1 MTYLNNKLLRG
12 GEVVSSFIEAKKAIS
27 KELNEVEVILKNI
40 GKDISS
46 DSTEEAFKYFFK
58 VPGKYLRPSLV
69 ILSAKAIKPEM
80 TAEERIQL
88 INLCVAIE
96 LIHSAS
102 LVHDD
107 IIDNDLFR
115 RGQKTLNNIFGRK
128 VAVLAG
134 DAFYAKAFSILL
146 KLQTKDAE
154 EVITEV
160 IEKMC
165 IAEIEQVQNYEI
177 SKQDY
182 LNIIEGKT
190 ASFMAACCKLG
201 AKTVK
206 GKEEEITAL
215 ENYGLNLGMVYQIID
230 DCIDGDPNASNNN
243 ITVENAKEFDLKAKE
258 VIEDLAPSIYKD
270 CLNGLLN
277 YALESS
283 NRKIKN
289 A

>member
-1 MTYLNNKLLRG
+1 M
-12 GEVVSSFIEAKKAIS
+12 SSFIEAKNAVS
-27 KELNEVEVILKNI
+27 KELYEVEMILKNI
-40 GKDISS
+40 GKDFSS
-46 DSTEEAFKYFFK
+46 GSTQEIFDYFFK
-58 VPGKYLRPSLV
+58 SPGKYLRPSLI
-69 ILSAKAIKPEM
+69 ILSAKVINPNM
-80 TAEERIQL
+80 TIEQKVQL

-115 RGQKTLNNIFGRK
+115 RGQKTLNNIYGRK

-146 KLQTKDAE
+146 KMPTNDAQE
-154 EVITEV
+154 IITQV

-165 IAEIEQVQNYEI
+165 IAEIEQAQNHEI

-182 LNIIEGKT
+182 FNIIEGKT

-201 AKTVK
+201 AITVEAK
-206 GKEEEITAL
+206 KEEITAL
-215 ENYGLNLGMVYQIID
+215 ENYGLNFGMVYQIID
-230 DCIDGDPNASNNN
+230 DCTDGDINALKND
-243 ITVENAKEFDLKAKE
+243 ITIKSAEEFALKAEE
-258 VIEDLAPSIYKD
+258 VTENLDSSVYKGS
-270 CLNGLLN
+270 LISLLH
-277 YALESS
+277 YVLESS
-283 NRKIKN
+283 NKKIKN

>member
-1 MTYLNNKLLRG
+1 MP
-12 GEVVSSFIEAKKAIS
+12 SFIEAKMAIS
-27 KELNEVEVILKNI
+27 KELNEVEMILKNI
-40 GKDISS
+40 GKDFSS
-46 DSTEEAFKYFFK
+46 GSTEEVFKYFFK

-80 TAEERIQL
+80 TAEERIKL

-102 LVHDD
+102 LAHDD

-115 RGQKTLNNIFGRK
+115 RGQKTLNNIYGRK

-146 KLQTKDAE
+146 NLSMNDAE
-154 EVITEV
+154 RIITQV

-165 IAEIEQVQNYEI
+165 IAEIEQAHNYEI

-243 ITVENAKEFDLKAKE
+243 ITVENAKKFALKAKE

-270 CLNGLLN
+270 CLNGLLT
-277 YALESS
+277 YVLESS

>member
-1 MTYLNNKLLRG
+1 M
-12 GEVVSSFIEAKKAIS
+12 SSFIKAKNAVS
-27 KELNEVEVILKNI
+27 KELYEVEMILKNI
-40 GKDISS
+40 GKDFSS
-46 DSTEEAFKYFFK
+46 GSTQEIFEYFFK

-69 ILSAKAIKPEM
+69 ILSAKAINPKM
-80 TAEERIQL
+80 TIDERIQL

-115 RGQKTLNNIFGRK
+115 RGQKTLNNIYGRK

-146 KLQTKDAE
+146 KLPTNDAE
-154 EVITEV
+154 EIITQV

-165 IAEIEQVQNYEI
+165 IAEIEQAQKHEI
-177 SKQDY
+177 TKQDY
-182 LNIIEGKT
+182 FNIIEGKT

-201 AKTVK
+201 AKTIK
-206 GKEEEITAL
+206 AKEEEITAL

-230 DCIDGDPNASNNN
+230 DCTDGDSNASKNN
-243 ITVENAKEFDLKAKE
+243 ITVENAKEFALKAEQAIK
-258 VIEDLAPSIYKD
+258 DLEPSVYKD
-270 CLNGLLN
+270 SLNSLLN
-277 YALESS
+277 HVLESS
-283 NRKIKN
+283 NKKTKN

>member
-1 MTYLNNKLLRG
+1 
-12 GEVVSSFIEAKKAIS
+12 
-27 KELNEVEVILKNI
+27 VILKNI

-46 DSTEEAFKYFFK
+46 DSTEEVFKYFFK

-165 IAEIEQVQNYEI
+165 IAEIEQAQNYEI

-230 DCIDGDPNASNNN
+230 DCIDGDPSASNN
-243 ITVENAKEFDLKAKE
+243 ITALNAKEFALKAKE
-258 VIEDLAPSIYKD
+258 EIEDLEPSIYKD

-277 YALESS
+277 YVIESS

-289 A
+289 D

>member
-1 MTYLNNKLLRG
+1 M
-12 GEVVSSFIEAKKAIS
+12 SSFIKAKNAVS
-27 KELNEVEVILKNI
+27 KEIYEVEMILKNI
-40 GKDISS
+40 GKDFSS
-46 DSTEEAFKYFFK
+46 GSAEEVFKYFFK

-115 RGQKTLNNIFGRK
+115 RGQKTLNNIYGRK
-128 VAVLAG
+128 IAVLAG
-134 DAFYAKAFSILL
+134 DTFYAKAFSILL
-146 KLQTKDAE
+146 NLSMNDAE
-154 EVITEV
+154 QIITQV

-165 IAEIEQVQNYEI
+165 IAEIEQAQNYEI
-177 SKQDY
+177 SQQDY

-215 ENYGLNLGMVYQIID
+215 GNYGLNLGMVYQIID
-230 DCIDGDPNASNNN
+230 DCTDDDYNAIKNN
-243 ITVENAKEFDLKAKE
+243 ITVENAKEFALKAEE
-258 VIEDLAPSIYKD
+258 VIEDLEPSVYKD
-270 CLNGLLN
+270 SLNGLLN
-277 YALESS
+277 YVIESF
-283 NRKIKN
+283 NKKRKN

>member
-1 MTYLNNKLLRG
+1 MSN
-12 GEVVSSFIEAKKAIS
+12 FIEAKNAVS
-27 KELNEVEVILKNI
+27 KELYEVEMILKNI
-40 GKDISS
+40 GKDFSS
-46 DSTEEAFKYFFK
+46 SSTQEIFDYFFK
-58 VPGKYLRPSLV
+58 SPGKYLRPSLI
-69 ILSAKAIKPEM
+69 ILSAKAINPNM
-80 TAEERIQL
+80 TIEERIKL

-115 RGQKTLNNIFGRK
+115 RGQKTLNNIYGRK

-146 KLQTKDAE
+146 KLQTNDAQE
-154 EVITEV
+154 IITQV

-165 IAEIEQVQNYEI
+165 IAEIEQAKNQEI

-190 ASFMAACCKLG
+190 AAFMGACCKLG
-201 AKTVK
+201 AITAKA
-206 GKEEEITAL
+206 KEEEIIAL
-215 ENYGLNLGMVYQIID
+215 ENYGLNFGMVYQIVD
-230 DCIDGDPNASNNN
+230 DYTDGDINALKND
-243 ITVENAKEFDLKAKE
+243 ITTKSAEEFALKAEE
-258 VIEDLAPSIYKD
+258 VIKNLNSSVYKD
-270 CLNGLLN
+270 DLISIVN
-277 YALESS
+277 YVLESS
-283 NRKIKN
+283 NKKIKN

>member
-1 MTYLNNKLLRG
+1 M
-12 GEVVSSFIEAKKAIS
+12 SSFIKAKNAVS
-27 KELNEVEVILKNI
+27 KELYEVEMILKNI
-40 GKDISS
+40 GKDFSS
-46 DSTEEAFKYFFK
+46 GSTQEIFEYFFK
-58 VPGKYLRPSLV
+58 VPGKYLRPSLI
-69 ILSAKAIKPEM
+69 ILSAKAINPEM
-80 TAEERIQL
+80 TIDERMQL

-115 RGQKTLNNIFGRK
+115 RGQKTLNNIYGRK

-146 KLQTKDAE
+146 KLPTNDAE
-154 EVITEV
+154 EIITQV

-165 IAEIEQVQNYEI
+165 IAEIEQAQNHEI
-177 SKQDY
+177 AKQDY
-182 LNIIEGKT
+182 FNIIEGKT

-206 GKEEEITAL
+206 AKEEEITAL

-230 DCIDGDPNASNNN
+230 DYTDGDSNASKNN
-243 ITVENAKEFDLKAKE
+243 ITAENAKEFALKAEQAIKNLE
-258 VIEDLAPSIYKD
+258 PSVYKD
-270 CLNGLLN
+270 NLNSLLN
-277 YALESS
+277 YVLESS
-283 NRKIKN
+283 NKKTKN